1 MVESDCNAEDLG
13 SIPGLGRSPGGG
25 HGNPPQCSCLEN
37 PHGQRSLAGYT
48 VHGVTQSMTE
58 RLSTAQLQTATVGV
72 FTPWELAKATGKAPL
87 TPPYGDLGLIPWLGR
102 SPGEGNGNLIQYSCL
117 ENSMDGGDW

>member
-58 RLSTAQLQTATVGV
+58 RLSTAQHSVPRTHALQKKKPLNEKPTQLEGRPRSTRESLCAATKTQHCQKQRNKLNIYLMVYYH
-72 FTPWELAKATGKAPL
+72 L
-87 TPPYGDLGLIPWLGR
+87 
-102 SPGEGNGNLIQYSCL
+102 
-117 ENSMDGGDW
+117 